1 MICNP
6 KSQNRDLG
14 HLALRKFEVLLSK
27 RILILRQRIGSN
39 SREFEMSAT
48 KSVRIAKIDVEPD
61 DFEELVAAIV
71 DGIGYTTAFFTNEHG
86 SIFVPSGLGYTKVS
100 DPIRSYDFRGKSRLL
115 DAVAKCYRDARPE
128 GGRFI
133 LNSEGAVRSDNGD
146 LFVKWNKSVA
156 LIQFFATLPNGPRF
170 SNYHEMLAHTLSTFR

>member
-1 MICNP
+1 MFAN
-6 KSQNRDLG
+6 
-14 HLALRKFEVLLSK
+14 
-27 RILILRQRIGSN
+27 
-39 SREFEMSAT
+39 
-48 KSVRIAKIDVEPD
+48 KSVRIAQIDVEPE

-86 SIFVPSGLGYTKVS
+86 SIFVPSGLGYTKVN

-128 GGRFI
+128 GGRFT
-133 LNSEGAVRSDNGD
+133 LNSEGAVRSDSDD

-156 LIQFFATLPNGPRF
+156 LRQYFATLPKGPRF
-170 SNYHEMLAHTLSTFR
+170 SNSRDMLAHTLSKLR